1 MALGATITLISPDG
15 ERVIPLHDFYQLDG
29 MKKNILKQGEFL
41 LRVTLPS
48 DAFELTGSYQK
59 LRVRE
64 SWDFPEAGIAIAWK
78 KGDYKS
84 LKIASTALESI
95 PKLHREQVDSIN
107 AEGWSKKESIIE
119 LAGMVRK
126 SVKPVN
132 NTSLPPNYRRSVVRV
147 LTKRA
152 LKNIGCE

>member
-1 MALGATITLISPDG
+1 MVTQHGARLYFEESKSHTISEKHVVIGNTESVDQLFPMPLIHH
-15 ERVIPLHDFYQLDG
+15 IQ
-29 MKKNILKQGEFL
+29 
-41 LRVTLPS
+41 
-48 DAFELTGSYQK
+48 
-59 LRVRE
+59 
-64 SWDFPEAGIAIAWK
+64 
-78 KGDYKS
+78 
-84 LKIASTALESI
+84 KIASTALESI
-95 PKLHREQVDSIN
+95 PKLHKEQVDSIN